1 MKKILLSFGAL
12 AAVVIA
18 MPMFAAFE
26 AHVVNVTA
34 TIENALQV
42 TSNELAYGTVFPQ
55 EAFDKTFGVSLSQSF
70 TAEPSVTGVT
80 YTIRQKPKCV
90 DSAGA
95 HPLVTEDAQGNF
107 ACPAGSTMMPLLCPY
122 LSKHETAGNIEQSSG
137 INSFHGLPGPWTA
150 STTLATAVFG
160 SLTKETNQSDT
171 WTIDLHVPCFA
182 GSCAQD
188 WAAYVH
194 SQNPDADPSAY
205 MADPRLEHT
214 QFGCDLWLETTGIGT
229 TTPAV

>member
-12 AAVVIA
+12 AAVVVA

-42 TSNELAYGTVFPQ
+42 TTNELAYGTVFPQ
-55 EAFDKTFGVSLSQSF
+55 EAFDKTFDVSLSQSF
-70 TAEPSVTGVT
+70 TAEPSVSGVT
-80 YTIRQKPKCV
+80 YTIRQKPKCI
-90 DSAGA
+90 DDAGA
-95 HPLVTEDAQGNF
+95 HPLVTEDGQGNF
-107 ACPAGSTMMPLLCPY
+107 QCPQGSKMMPLLCPY
-122 LSKHETAGNIEQSSG
+122 LSKHETVGNIEQSAG

-160 SLTKETNQSDT
+160 SLTKGTDQLDT
-171 WTIDLHVPCFA
+171 WDIDLHVPCFS

-188 WAAYVH
+188 WPAYVK
-194 SQNPDADPSAY
+194 SQNPDADPNVY
-205 MADPRLEHT
+205 MADPALEHT
-214 QFGCDLWLETTGIGT
+214 QFGCDLWLETTGIAT
-229 TTPAV
+229 STPI